1 MGVRRTLR
9 FDASNE
15 QCGAGIA
22 RRSGCFWGAAKHRR
36 DACGTTS
43 LILNLFAFFPFS
55 LFPLIFFTPLTGFLA
70 AEFPDDAAL
79 AEFAV

>member
-1 MGVRRTLR
+1 MWGGHCPPFGVLLGRCK
-9 FDASNE
+9 A
-15 QCGAGIA
+15 QA
-22 RRSGCFWGAAKHRR
+22 RRLCHHFFDFKPFR
-36 DACGTTS
+36 
-43 LILNLFAFFPFS
+43 LFP